1 MVLLLAIFLLSLL
14 LVIFTYEI
22 ITTPVAAVDAP
33 TLLKSGVAPGPSAGA
48 LPDRRRHAPAFP
60 ARSGSQPGRTGDA
73 AAPPTG
79 PVRRTSRR
87 EVSGR
92 LGPGRAAALAI
103 GGLAAGIIGSWM
115 LYRPARGG
123 TACSP
128 HALQICSQG
137 SVVLTGSQLA
147 GAAIAVVGILVVVI
161 AGILAAR

>member
-22 ITTPVAAVDAP
+22 LTTPVAAVDAP
-33 TLLKSGVAPGPSAGA
+33 TLLKSRTAPAPSAEA
-48 LPDRRRHAPAFP
+48 LPDRRRHASTFP
-60 ARSGSQPGRTGDA
+60 TRGGGQPGRTGDA
-73 AAPPTG
+73 AAPTG
-79 PVRRTSRR
+79 PVPRTSRR
-87 EVSGR
+87 EVSAR
-92 LGPGRAAALAI
+92 LGPGRAAALAV
-103 GGLAAGIIGSWM
+103 GGLAAAIIGSWM

-128 HALQICSQG
+128 NAFQICSQG